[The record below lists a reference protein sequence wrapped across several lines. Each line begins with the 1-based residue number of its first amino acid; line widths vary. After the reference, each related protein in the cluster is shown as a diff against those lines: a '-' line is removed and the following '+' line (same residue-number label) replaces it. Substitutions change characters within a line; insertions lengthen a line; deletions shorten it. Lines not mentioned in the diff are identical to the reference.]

1 MRITL
6 LDVVGK
12 VVERLLQDRL
22 QLVAEMVL
30 PEFHCGFQRE
40 GMHRHDFAVRQLVE
54 KAESTLTSCL
64 SSS

>member
-30 PEFHCGFQRE
+30 PEFHCGFQKGR
-40 GMHRHDFAVRQLVE
+40 GCIDM
-54 KAESTLTSCL
+54 TLQ
-64 SSS
+64 